1 MNTKSIKIFKTKIL
15 ILTVFLAAI
24 INYSKCQTTVT
35 YTQQTVD
42 YDQTLTTNGSGG
54 IYNNGSTEIGMWMD
68 GDNSSSSYAG
78 NVLWKTFRVGSST
91 SNSTR
96 NLNIGD
102 EFVIT
107 VSTKGFYYG
116 TIGVSLN
123 SGSLPSATWANRIS
137 NSRIRVQQD
146 GLNFGGGTPGSWY
159 YSGTSA
165 GSFNITPTGSYVNY
179 EIRVKI
185 ISQDRCNISVNGT
198 WIYDVELGGTSGA
211 AITHYSIYMSDDRA
225 GIWSTPNRG
234 NSYWKQ
240 STILQNT
247 GNMTFGSSNTS
258 FSITEALTNGLDA
271 NSTSANSLNNSL
283 TKSGSGTLTLAGSN
297 VYAGATTISAGTLK
311 LAVSSSSSTSGPLG
325 TTAAGTTVSSGAV
338 LDLNGNS
345 LSGSA
350 TEALTLNGDGISH
363 GGALINS
370 SSNPSVYIGA
380 ITLGTGS
387 RLNATT
393 GNITLSGNISG
404 GSNSLY
410 VGGSNNTS
418 ISGIISGAGGGTD
431 GSLFKDGSGTL
442 TLSGANDY
450 TGQTQI
456 NNGELW
462 IESSGS
468 ISASSAIYLG
478 NGGLMAN
485 VAKLWLSNSTGG
497 TTFSNNVTVN
507 PGNTTTRYLGGLNN
521 SGTHTFSGDITN
533 NSTNGLHLS
542 ALNSGGF
549 TTFSGVISGTNAVI
563 VEGAGTVTLSGTTD
577 NSYSGNTTVNCPLLI
592 LNKTAGKKAIGNN
605 LTIATGKIVRTD
617 ADNQFGTGIPAL
629 VTIEGT
635 GDFNCNNTNQK
646 IALVSSSSSAEV
658 ILGSGT
664 LTIDNTMTD
673 TYAGII
679 SGTGGVIKSGSG
691 TLALAGVNTYTGL
704 TTVSAGTL
712 HINASGGC
720 IPSANDIAVSGGTL
734 HVSYDQII
742 DDLTATSGT
751 ITVDAGKTL
760 TVNGK
765 LSISNGVTINLNSTG
780 KIAYGPNADLEFTGS
795 ATISDAVWPATGGPT
810 DIIVNGSGITVTLD
824 KSRTISGNMTL
835 TSGVV
840 TLGNYD
846 LTVTGS
852 LTGGGAT
859 AYINTGGTGKLI
871 RSIATATQVTYPV
884 GNVAYSPITLN
895 FASGTFNSA
904 YVSVRTDNT
913 KHGSNIS
920 NTHYI
925 NRHWVVNQTGITGFN
940 CQVVCNYTNGDI
952 PPGASEANIYCGKF
966 NGSIWTLGNLADAA
980 NNTLTFS
987 NNTSFSDFTGGEL
1000 SAMPVS
1006 WLFFN
1011 CKPDKNHINLNWG
1024 VSEEPATGIYTIE
1037 RSIDGRNWEAIGT
1050 KTPSGQSF
1058 TTTSY
1063 HFADLR
1069 PLLQAYY
1076 RIKHTENLNEIQYSE
1091 MCFAQMKPEEKPKI
1105 KMDVTNNQIIVS
1117 LPTLSENTSTI
1128 SLYDLCGRKLKHILA
1143 TKTHG
1148 HITTSD
1154 LPSGIYELI
1163 IEHPGYRHAEK
1174 ILIFN

>member
-1 MNTKSIKIFKTKIL
+1 MVKRLLIIFLVISQRPVLGQTIYDWDQNAPDGNWKQGAGGARWQPGGYWDEPPYGILRFNNNSQLNMTNNVTGTFGQHQIIFGSSGTSNRTIGGNPVRLSDFSGADPKIENQSTGSHTINFALEGDGDAGDPLELNPVSGNLTFGGTINNRGSSILIYGNNTKSIQFND
-15 ILTVFLAAI
+15 I
-24 INYSKCQTTVT
+24 I
-35 YTQQTVD
+35 
-42 YDQTLTTNGSGG
+42 
-54 IYNNGSTEIGMWMD
+54 
-68 GDNSSSSYAG
+68 
-78 NVLWKTFRVGSST
+78 
-91 SNSTR
+91 
-96 NLNIGD
+96 
-102 EFVIT
+102 
-107 VSTKGFYYG
+107 
-116 TIGVSLN
+116 
-123 SGSLPSATWANRIS
+123 
-137 NSRIRVQQD
+137 
-146 GLNFGGGTPGSWY
+146 
-159 YSGTSA
+159 
-165 GSFNITPTGSYVNY
+165 
-179 EIRVKI
+179 
-185 ISQDRCNISVNGT
+185 
-198 WIYDVELGGTSGA
+198 
-211 AITHYSIYMSDDRA
+211 
-225 GIWSTPNRG
+225 
-234 NSYWKQ
+234 
-240 STILQNT
+240 
-247 GNMTFGSSNTS
+247 
-258 FSITEALTNGLDA
+258 
-271 NSTSANSLNNSL
+271 
-283 TKSGSGTLTLAGSN
+283 SGSGAF
-297 VYAGATTISAGTLK
+297 VIK
-311 LAVSSSSSTSGPLG
+311 Q
-325 TTAAGTTVSSGAV
+325 
-338 LDLNGNS
+338 NS
-345 LSGSA
+345 LA
-350 TEALTLNGDGISH
+350 KFNA
-363 GGALINS
+363 
-370 SSNPSVYIGA
+370 SNTY
-380 ITLGTGS
+380 
-387 RLNATT
+387 T
-393 GNITLSGNISG
+393 GNTEI
-404 GSNSLY
+404 
-410 VGGSNNTS
+410 
-418 ISGIISGAGGGTD
+418 D
-431 GSLFKDGSGTL
+431 K
-442 TLSGANDY
+442 
-450 TGQTQI
+450 
-456 NNGELW
+456 GELW

-468 ISASSAIYLG
+468 ISSSSAIYLG
-478 NGGLMAN
+478 HGSLMAN
-485 VAKLWLSNSTGG
+485 VAKLWLSDSTGG
-497 TTFSNNVTVN
+497 TTFSNNVTIN

-734 HVSYDQII
+734 RVSHDQII
-742 DDLTATSGT
+742 DDLTATSGS

-1011 CKPDKNHINLNWG
+1011 CKPDKNHINLTWG

-1063 HFADLR
+1063 HFADLK
-1069 PLLQAYY
+1069 PILQAYY
-1076 RIKHTENLNEIQYSE
+1076 RIKHTENIQDIQYTE
-1091 MCFAQMKPEEKPKI
+1091 LCFAQLKPEEKPKI

-1128 SLYDLCGRKLKHILA
+1128 SLYDLCGRKLKSILA

>member
-1 MNTKSIKIFKTKIL
+1 MVKRLLIIFLVISQRPVLGQTIYDWDQNAPDGNWKQGAGGARWQPGGYWDEPPYGILRFNNNSQLNMTNNVTGTFGQHQIIFGSSGTSNRTIGGNPVRLSDFSGADPKIENQSTGSHTINFALEGDGDAGDPLELNPVSGNLTFGGTINNRGSSILIYGNNTKSIQFND
-15 ILTVFLAAI
+15 I
-24 INYSKCQTTVT
+24 I
-35 YTQQTVD
+35 
-42 YDQTLTTNGSGG
+42 
-54 IYNNGSTEIGMWMD
+54 
-68 GDNSSSSYAG
+68 
-78 NVLWKTFRVGSST
+78 
-91 SNSTR
+91 
-96 NLNIGD
+96 
-102 EFVIT
+102 
-107 VSTKGFYYG
+107 
-116 TIGVSLN
+116 
-123 SGSLPSATWANRIS
+123 
-137 NSRIRVQQD
+137 
-146 GLNFGGGTPGSWY
+146 
-159 YSGTSA
+159 
-165 GSFNITPTGSYVNY
+165 
-179 EIRVKI
+179 
-185 ISQDRCNISVNGT
+185 
-198 WIYDVELGGTSGA
+198 
-211 AITHYSIYMSDDRA
+211 
-225 GIWSTPNRG
+225 
-234 NSYWKQ
+234 
-240 STILQNT
+240 
-247 GNMTFGSSNTS
+247 
-258 FSITEALTNGLDA
+258 
-271 NSTSANSLNNSL
+271 
-283 TKSGSGTLTLAGSN
+283 SGSGAF
-297 VYAGATTISAGTLK
+297 VIK
-311 LAVSSSSSTSGPLG
+311 Q
-325 TTAAGTTVSSGAV
+325 
-338 LDLNGNS
+338 NS
-345 LSGSA
+345 LA
-350 TEALTLNGDGISH
+350 KFNA
-363 GGALINS
+363 
-370 SSNPSVYIGA
+370 SNTY
-380 ITLGTGS
+380 
-387 RLNATT
+387 T
-393 GNITLSGNISG
+393 GNTEI
-404 GSNSLY
+404 
-410 VGGSNNTS
+410 
-418 ISGIISGAGGGTD
+418 D
-431 GSLFKDGSGTL
+431 K
-442 TLSGANDY
+442 
-450 TGQTQI
+450 
-456 NNGELW
+456 GELW

-468 ISASSAIYLG
+468 ISSSSAIYLG
-478 NGGLMAN
+478 HGSLMAN
-485 VAKLWLSNSTGG
+485 VAKLWLSDSTGG
-497 TTFSNNVTVN
+497 TTFSNNVTIN

-1011 CKPDKNHINLNWG
+1011 CKPDKNHINLTWG

-1063 HFADLR
+1063 HFADLK
-1069 PLLQAYY
+1069 PILQAYY
-1076 RIKHTENLNEIQYSE
+1076 RIKHTENIQDIQYTE
-1091 MCFAQMKPEEKPKI
+1091 LCFAQLKPEEKPKI
-1105 KMDVTNNQIIVS
+1105 NMDVTNNQIIVS

-1128 SLYDLCGRKLKHILA
+1128 SLYDLCGRKLKSILA

>member
-1 MNTKSIKIFKTKIL
+1 MVKRLLIIFLVISQRPVLGQTIYDWDQNAPDGNWKQGAGGARWQPGGYWDEPPYGILRFNNNSQLNMTNNVTGTFGQHQIIFGSSGTSNRTIGGNPVRLSDFSGADPKIENQSTGSHTINFALEGDGDAGDPLELNPVSGNLTFGGTINNRGSSILIYGNNTKSIQFND
-15 ILTVFLAAI
+15 I
-24 INYSKCQTTVT
+24 I
-35 YTQQTVD
+35 
-42 YDQTLTTNGSGG
+42 
-54 IYNNGSTEIGMWMD
+54 
-68 GDNSSSSYAG
+68 
-78 NVLWKTFRVGSST
+78 
-91 SNSTR
+91 
-96 NLNIGD
+96 
-102 EFVIT
+102 
-107 VSTKGFYYG
+107 
-116 TIGVSLN
+116 
-123 SGSLPSATWANRIS
+123 
-137 NSRIRVQQD
+137 
-146 GLNFGGGTPGSWY
+146 
-159 YSGTSA
+159 
-165 GSFNITPTGSYVNY
+165 
-179 EIRVKI
+179 
-185 ISQDRCNISVNGT
+185 
-198 WIYDVELGGTSGA
+198 
-211 AITHYSIYMSDDRA
+211 
-225 GIWSTPNRG
+225 
-234 NSYWKQ
+234 
-240 STILQNT
+240 
-247 GNMTFGSSNTS
+247 
-258 FSITEALTNGLDA
+258 
-271 NSTSANSLNNSL
+271 
-283 TKSGSGTLTLAGSN
+283 SGSGAF
-297 VYAGATTISAGTLK
+297 VIK
-311 LAVSSSSSTSGPLG
+311 Q
-325 TTAAGTTVSSGAV
+325 
-338 LDLNGNS
+338 NS
-345 LSGSA
+345 LA
-350 TEALTLNGDGISH
+350 KFNA
-363 GGALINS
+363 
-370 SSNPSVYIGA
+370 SNTY
-380 ITLGTGS
+380 
-387 RLNATT
+387 T
-393 GNITLSGNISG
+393 GNTEI
-404 GSNSLY
+404 
-410 VGGSNNTS
+410 
-418 ISGIISGAGGGTD
+418 D
-431 GSLFKDGSGTL
+431 K
-442 TLSGANDY
+442 
-450 TGQTQI
+450 
-456 NNGELW
+456 GELW

-468 ISASSAIYLG
+468 ISSSSAIYLG
-478 NGGLMAN
+478 HGSLMAN
-485 VAKLWLSNSTGG
+485 VAKLWLSDSTGG
-497 TTFSNNVTVN
+497 TTFSNNVTIN

-734 HVSYDQII
+734 RVSHDQII

-1011 CKPDKNHINLNWG
+1011 CKPDKNHINLTWG

-1063 HFADLR
+1063 HFADLK
-1069 PLLQAYY
+1069 PILQAYY
-1076 RIKHTENLNEIQYSE
+1076 RIKHTENIQDIQYTE
-1091 MCFAQMKPEEKPKI
+1091 LCFAQLKPEEKPKI
-1105 KMDVTNNQIIVS
+1105 NMDVTNNQIIVS

-1128 SLYDLCGRKLKHILA
+1128 SLYDLCGRKLKSILA